1 MNANGP
7 NYKESIIYHWIEN
20 LVGTH
25 TRFSI
30 NVLITAL
37 GGTIYS
43 FQMLTSS
50 YLLAIF
56 GVLSPLLFTL
66 CLYFLIQHLSG
77 LKDNPF
83 PNILTSQSTNGVV
96 MAFDMAIVIILAV
109 LIHADIIN
117 YLFFRLL
124 QTTIFPL
131 LLILMLRYLHLL
143 IKENEEDNI

>member
-1 MNANGP
+1 MNADEP
-7 NYKESIIYHWIEN
+7 NYKDNIIFHWIEN
-20 LVGTH
+20 LVGTY

-30 NVLITAL
+30 NVLITVL

-43 FQMLTSS
+43 FQMLTSP

-66 CLYFLIQHLSG
+66 CLYFLIRHISG
-77 LKDNPF
+77 LNDNPF
-83 PNILTSQSTNGVV
+83 PKIFTSQSTNSVV
-96 MAFDMAIVIILAV
+96 MAFDMAIIIILAI

-131 LLILMLRYLHLL
+131 LLILMLRYLYLFVASNL
-143 IKENEEDNI
+143 K